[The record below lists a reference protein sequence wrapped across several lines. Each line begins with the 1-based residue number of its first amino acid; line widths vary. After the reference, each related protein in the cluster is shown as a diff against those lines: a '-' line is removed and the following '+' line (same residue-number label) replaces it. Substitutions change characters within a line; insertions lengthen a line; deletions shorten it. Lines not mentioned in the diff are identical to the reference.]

1 MDVLQKNE
9 THPDATGIRSQKKVV
24 FDPLKT
30 EMAPQWH
37 PKNVKAMGCL
47 AQSIII
53 LLLLL
58 LLLLLYI
65 YSIYIYIA
73 YSIIIIICHIIII
86 IFTKA
91 QPRLPA
97 ELPASLGATRSL
109 LVPRQMA
116 VEISAGL
123 TPWLFLGG

>member
-1 MDVLQKNE
+1 
-9 THPDATGIRSQKKVV
+9 
-24 FDPLKT
+24 
-30 EMAPQWH
+30 MAPQKRQGH
-37 PKNVKAMGCL
+37 GLFGSVYYHIIT
-47 AQSIII
+47 III
-53 LLLLL
+53 ITIITIIIIYIA
-58 LLLLLYI
+58 YI
-65 YSIYIYIA
+65 YIAYNIIA
-73 YSIIIIICHIIII
+73 YSIIIIICHIIIII